1 MSKNYPEKEVDVDA
15 LTQEE
20 LEAIA
25 NDEAETE
32 TSAPKKRIFSRILAV
47 LLALAPIAL
56 VCFLPVSLFLYD
68 AKYVFTDKI
77 TLLTVFK
84 NIFRQDGVQAV
95 YEAAGIAVP
104 ANVGAYAFHKIPL
117 LNAAGTCGKVFSW
130 FIYAFP
136 VVFLLNIVFML
147 IGVCSVKKAP
157 AMVRT
162 ISFTDLLLFG
172 GYALM
177 TLFLSGLYADK
188 PVYDVVVLS
197 CAGAGLLFF
206 AVYAIVANKEKIS
219 ATLILHLLA
228 FALLGLYVLTI
239 FKYDDRKQLLPLY
252 IVVVACVGAAV
263 LFFITYSAC
272 KRKGRVAVPL
282 ILLLLTLA
290 FVGTYAFAIFKYDLR
305 EQLLAWYNADE
316 IIAGSFTWG
325 RAFKYIVRGMIGLY
339 ALSILVSVIRLV
351 SKKGYGFDIF
361 RYCLHL
367 ILALAVVGL
376 CFFDLPFTKGV
387 DEKALFAEL
396 KWFAVAAA
404 GIALVQMIICII
416 AKHVIKAKAAALA
429 EEEAD
434 EENDAEATE
443 YAQVTEEDATEAA
456 GTVAAQAATEAV
468 AEEETAPEE
477 PDVSEPTAMP
487 AWMNASQVQPEP
499 EPEPAAEEEQLVI
512 PNFSSF
518 RDDTEELEEA
528 PAPTMIP
535 VAPAENA
542 DETENAATAPVA
554 PVAPA
559 PAAYDYYNS
568 KSFDPF
574 IASLND
580 KEREQ
585 FTDLFILKY
594 QGTMKNLPDYTVGG
608 NNDEFFRKVF
618 IYLGQYRDRIPDGLL
633 AKMYKFCIKR

>member
-20 LEAIA
+20 LQAIA
-25 NDEAETE
+25 DDETETDAETE
-32 TSAPKKRIFSRILAV
+32 TSAPKKRVFSRILAV
-47 LLALAPIAL
+47 ILALAPIAL

-68 AKYVFTDKI
+68 SSYVFTDKI
-77 TLLTVFK
+77 TLLKVFTNLFK
-84 NIFRQDGVQAV
+84 QDGVQAV
-95 YEAAGIAVP
+95 YQAAGVTVP

-117 LNAAGTCGKVFSW
+117 LNAAGNCGKVFSW
-130 FIYAFP
+130 FVYAFP

-147 IGVCSVKKAP
+147 IGVCSGKKAP

-162 ISFTDLLLFG
+162 ISFMDLLLFG

-177 TLFLSGLYADK
+177 TLFFSGLFADK
-188 PVYDVVVLS
+188 PVYDIVVLS

-219 ATLILHLLA
+219 STLILHLLA
-228 FALLGLYVLTI
+228 FALVSLYVVTI
-239 FKYDDRKQLLPLY
+239 FKYDARKQLLPLY
-252 IVVVACVGAAV
+252 IAVVACVGASV

-272 KRKGRVAVPL
+272 KRKGQVVVPL

-305 EQLLAWYNADE
+305 EQLLAWYKADE

-339 ALSILVSVIRLV
+339 ALSILVSVIRLT

-361 RYCLHL
+361 RYCLHFV
-367 ILALAVVGL
+367 LALAVVGL

-387 DEKALFAEL
+387 DEKTLFAEL

-404 GIALVQMIICII
+404 GIALLQAVICII
-416 AKHVIKAKAAALA
+416 AKHVIKAKAAALI
-429 EEEAD
+429 EENA
-434 EENDAEATE
+434 EENDEATDE
-443 YAQVTEEDATEAA
+443 TQVAES
-456 GTVAAQAATEAV
+456 GTVAAQATTEAV

-477 PDVSEPTAMP
+477 TDASEQTVMP
-487 AWMNASQVQPEP
+487 AWMNASQV
-499 EPEPAAEEEQLVI
+499 EPEPAAPAEEEQLVI

-518 RDDTEELEEA
+518 RDDTEELADA
-528 PAPTMIP
+528 PVPSMIP
-535 VAPAENA
+535 VAPAENEA
-542 DETENAATAPVA
+542 ETETEDAATAPVA
-554 PVAPA
+554 PVSSS

-608 NNDEFFRKVF
+608 DNDEFFRKVF